1 MKPSPRLTPLAVLL
15 LFLVGAWRA
24 AAPAPALADPYVTLS
39 WDHAGTTAQ
48 QVVVK
53 SFAGPGPYDVYVS
66 LTGQS
71 VPVRAF
77 ELVLEIGEGN
87 GSSCYLEPPRP
98 LAAAFRFDDAGCARG
113 QLCYEASALVPP
125 PHPGAVVFRQFISDL
140 AYNGGAQANILTYVE
155 DDSTPL
161 PAPDPTKTYRLAHFH
176 FDLTGACAGATDSV
190 YVRLD
195 LAHWLDVPTH
205 TELAW
210 NIAGSDILGWNTP
223 PLESVCARK
232 GPIEPSLLARSIMPA
247 STLGWSPPVT
257 EGAIQVC
264 DAAVPVRAASWGQV
278 KATYR

>member
-1 MKPSPRLTPLAVLL
+1 MHRPARSILPVFPILLAA
-15 LFLVGAWRA
+15 FGAP
-24 AAPAPALADPYVTLS
+24 AAPAPSASDPYVTLS
-39 WDHAGTTAQ
+39 WDHTATTAQ
-48 QVVVK
+48 QIVVK

-125 PHPGAVVFRQFISDL
+125 PHPGGFVYRRFLTDL
-140 AYNGGAQANILTYVE
+140 TYNGGAQANILTYVE

-176 FDLTGACAGATDSV
+176 LDLSGACAGATDSV

-195 LAHWLDVPTH
+195 LAHWLDAPTQ
-205 TELAW
+205 TEFVW
-210 NIAGSDILGWNTP
+210 NVAGSDILGWNTP

-232 GPIEPSLLARSIMPA
+232 GPIEPSFLGRSIAPT
-247 STLGWSPPVT
+247 STLGWAPPVT

-264 DAAVPVRAASWGQV
+264 DAAVPARAASWGRV